1 MKTVKQTQMHNQV
14 CVDEAG
20 DAAEEEAHRAEAH
33 RAEANRAEA
42 CRAEA
47 CRAEACRE
55 TTHLAKGVADG
66 VVDGQIIRIENQK
79 VSVL

>member
-20 DAAEEEAHRAEAH
+20 DAAEEEAHRAEA
-33 RAEANRAEA
+33 
-42 CRAEA
+42 
-47 CRAEACRE
+47 CRE
-55 TTHLAKGVADG
+55 TTHLANPIVEAVEGVADG

>member
-33 RAEANRAEA
+33 
-42 CRAEA
+42 RAEA

>member
-20 DAAEEEAHRAEAH
+20 DAAAEQAHRAEAH
-33 RAEANRAEA
+33 
-42 CRAEA
+42 
-47 CRAEACRE
+47 RAEACRE
-55 TTHLAKGVADG
+55 TTHLANLVSETVVEVADKI
-66 VVDGQIIRIENQK
+66 VEDKLNMEKQK

>member
-20 DAAEEEAHRAEAH
+20 DAAQEEAH
-33 RAEANRAEA
+33 
-42 CRAEA
+42 
-47 CRAEACRE
+47 RAEACRE